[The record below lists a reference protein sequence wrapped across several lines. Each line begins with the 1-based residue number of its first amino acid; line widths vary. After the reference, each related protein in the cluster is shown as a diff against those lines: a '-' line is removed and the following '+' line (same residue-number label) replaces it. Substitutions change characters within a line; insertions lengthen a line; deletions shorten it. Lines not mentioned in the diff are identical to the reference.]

1 MLALRNGAASLARR
15 GARALSTATLP
26 STPPLSLY
34 GISGRYASAIYS
46 AAAKKGE
53 LLAVEADLLELEAV
67 MGAKPSVAGFLK
79 DPAQSRTTK
88 AKGVI
93 DILTAS
99 KACETSKKSLATIA
113 EGGRMGD
120 ISKIID
126 DFSKLMTA
134 AKGEVT
140 ATITSATPLTAAETA
155 AICAKLNDFLEPGQD
170 VTFKTQVN
178 KGLING
184 YTVDLGDRFID
195 YSTATQ
201 LKKLATLL
209 NVA

>member
-1 MLALRNGAASLARR
+1 MAS
-15 GARALSTATLP
+15 T
-26 STPPLSLY
+26 STPPSIASLY
-34 GISGRYASAIYS
+34 
-46 AAAKKGE
+46 
-53 LLAVEADLLELEAV
+53 
-67 MGAKPSVAGFLK
+67 
-79 DPAQSRTTK
+79 
-88 AKGVI
+88 
-93 DILTAS
+93 
-99 KACETSKKSLATIA
+99 
-113 EGGRMGD
+113 
-120 ISKIID
+120 
-126 DFSKLMTA
+126 
-134 AKGEVT
+134 

-155 AICAKLNDFLEPGQD
+155 AIRAKLNDFLEPGQD